1 MDCTSRTLCPGC
13 GGRVLTDLRTGG
25 EVLRWAASEGE
36 AWSYNEGGAPFV
48 AVVEV

>member
-13 GGRVLTDLRTGG
+13 GERVLTDLRTGG

-36 AWSYNEGGAPFV
+36 AWSYEGGAPFV